1 MNNTLE
7 NISLYKNVVHKISLM
22 KIHCCK
28 LHAYLMPGSEGEGD
42 TTYLMPGS
50 EGEGDTTYL
59 MPGSEG
65 ELRYYIPDARL

>member
-1 MNNTLE
+1 
-7 NISLYKNVVHKISLM
+7 
-22 KIHCCK
+22 
-28 LHAYLMPGSEGEGD
+28 MPGSEGEGD

-65 ELRYYIPDARL
+65 ELRYYISDARL